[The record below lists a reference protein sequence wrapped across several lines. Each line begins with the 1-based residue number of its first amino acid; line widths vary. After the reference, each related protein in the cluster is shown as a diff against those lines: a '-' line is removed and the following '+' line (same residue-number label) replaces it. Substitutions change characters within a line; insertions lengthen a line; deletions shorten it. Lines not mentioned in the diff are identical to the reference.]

1 MRNSTPGEGLLHPIP
16 GVAMGLFALNDHL
29 LKSLHP
35 SFWTGK
41 LSDLAGLV
49 FFPLLLQGFWEAALA
64 LAGRRTAPC
73 FRAWGVCA
81 GVTALVFTAIQIHSG
96 AAQAWCTGL
105 GLAQWPFRAMWALSQ
120 GAHLPLPTPV
130 QHTMDPTD
138 LWALPFL
145 LLGGWA
151 ARTRAAPFDTG
162 AAELR

>member
-1 MRNSTPGEGLLHPIP
+1 MRNSIAGEGLLHPIP
-16 GVAMGLFALNDHL
+16 LVAMGLFALNDHV
-29 LKSLHP
+29 LKALHP
-35 SFWTGK
+35 GFWSGK

-49 FFPLLLQGFWEAALA
+49 FFPLLLQGFWEGASA
-64 LAGRRTAPC
+64 LAGRRAAPR

-81 GVTALVFTAIQIHSG
+81 GVTALIFAAIQVHPE
-96 AAQAWCTGL
+96 AAEAWRTGL

-120 GAHLPLPTPV
+120 GANLPIPTPV

-151 ARTRAAPFDTG
+151 ARTRAVTFSAET
-162 AAELR
+162 AELR